1 MSASGPVLLSTAG
14 LVAGRVLRRYQRFL
28 ADVRL
33 ADGSTVVAHCPNTGT
48 MESCWAP
55 DDPVLLAP
63 NDNPR
68 RKLRY
73 TWIACER
80 DGHWVGVDT
89 GVPNRVVAEAAR
101 RDRLP
106 GLAGLGDVRTEV
118 PYGRERSRI
127 DVLATDR
134 AGRRVYIEVKNTTL
148 RVDTGSG
155 PVICFPDAVTARGVK
170 HMRELQGV
178 VAEGHRAAVV
188 FFVHRGDGVAFD
200 AARGIDP
207 GYAEELDRAADAGVA
222 VLPVQARMQLR
233 PQEGGRW
240 TLRWTIDGLL
250 RWAARSPG
258 S

>member
-1 MSASGPVLLSTAG
+1 MSAPGPVLLSTTG
-14 LVAGRVLRRYQRFL
+14 LVAGRVLRRYRRFL

-33 ADGSTVVAHCPNTGT
+33 ADGSTAVAHCPNTGT
-48 MESCWAP
+48 MDSCWAP
-55 DDPVLLAP
+55 GDPVLLEP

-134 AGRRVYIEVKNTTL
+134 AGMRVYIEVKNATL
-148 RVDTGSG
+148 RVDSPGG
-155 PVICFPDAVTARGVK
+155 PVISFPDAVTARGVK
-170 HMRELQGV
+170 HLRELQGV
-178 VAEGHRAAVV
+178 VADGHRAAVV
-188 FFVHRGDGVAFD
+188 FFVHRDDGVVFD
-200 AARGIDP
+200 AARHIDP
-207 GYAEELDRAADAGVA
+207 AYAAELDRAAAAGVA
-222 VLPVQARMQLR
+222 VLPVQARMELR
-233 PQEGGRW
+233 PEPGDRW
-240 TLRWTIDGLL
+240 TVGWTIDGLVP
-250 RWAARSPG
+250 WAARPAEA
-258 S
+258 